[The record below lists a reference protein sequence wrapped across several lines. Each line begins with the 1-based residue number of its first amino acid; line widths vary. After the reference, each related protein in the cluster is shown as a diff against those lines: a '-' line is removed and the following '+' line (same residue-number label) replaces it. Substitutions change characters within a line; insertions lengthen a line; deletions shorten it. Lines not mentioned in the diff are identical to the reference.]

1 MTMKKIS
8 ISLVILFL
16 AALSVA
22 WTGEPLTGKAAR
34 ITDGDTFV
42 LRTKGQ
48 GDVKVQLYGIDAP
61 ERDASYGSQAA
72 EALSAML
79 KGKKIRVEEDY
90 TDRLGRTV
98 GHVYVGKKDVGLE
111 LVRQGFA
118 RYVER
123 YAPGDAGLPA
133 AEAEARRHRRGMWA
147 AKSAEA
153 PVAGSPEPAAPH
165 AAPSSPAAKSA
176 RVERVQDGDSCI
188 LSIPGGGLVRI
199 RLYGIDAPELS
210 QEYGEQA
217 KAALASLV
225 EGKAV
230 RYVQKDIDPYGRIVA
245 LLYVDGA
252 EANLEMI
259 RKGAAWHNDKFAP
272 HDTYLKKAEQSARS
286 ARRGLWAAPHPL
298 SPWKYKRLNP
308 RN

>member
-1 MTMKKIS
+1 MTMKKIC
-8 ISLVILFL
+8 ISLVIIFFAVLT
-16 AALSVA
+16 VA

-42 LRTKGQ
+42 LRTKKQ

-61 ERDASYGSQAA
+61 ERNESYGSQATA
-72 EALSAML
+72 ALSSL
-79 KGKKIRVEEDY
+79 LRGKTVRVEEDY

-98 GHVYVGKKDVGLE
+98 GHVYVGKKDVSLE
-111 LVRQGFA
+111 LVRQGYA

-123 YAPGDAGLPA
+123 YAPGDAGLSA
-133 AEAEARRHRRGMWA
+133 AEAEARKHRRGMWA
-147 AKSAEA
+147 DKSAKA
-153 PVAGSPEPAAPH
+153 PVAKAPEPAAPH
-165 AAPSSPAAKSA
+165 AENPPPGAKSA

-188 LSIPGGGLVRI
+188 LSAPGRGMVRI

-225 EGKAV
+225 EGKGV
-230 RYVQKDIDPYGRIVA
+230 RYVQKDVDPYDRIVA
-245 LLYVDGA
+245 LLYVDGV

-259 RKGAAWHNDKFAP
+259 RKGAAWYNDKFAP
-272 HDTYLKKAEQSARS
+272 HDTYLKEAEQAARS
-286 ARRGLWAAPHPL
+286 AQRGLWAAPRPL